1 MRVTPCPALSA
12 ADCRYYEDASDEFRE
27 GAGTLLPLWKFSY
40 EPTKKFHV
48 TNICWNPRYHDMFA
62 VTLGY
67 RELALQRGPAME
79 NI

>member
-1 MRVTPCPALSA
+1 MVPSI

-27 GAGTLLPLWKFSY
+27 GAGTLLPLWKFFF

-67 RELALQRGPAME
+67 CELKRGLYYEKA
-79 NI
+79 NKK